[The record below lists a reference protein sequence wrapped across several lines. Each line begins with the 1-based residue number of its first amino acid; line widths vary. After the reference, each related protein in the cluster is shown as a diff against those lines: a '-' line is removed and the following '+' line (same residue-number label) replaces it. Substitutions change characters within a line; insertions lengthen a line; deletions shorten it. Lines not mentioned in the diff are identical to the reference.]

1 MAIWLFTNCSST
13 GQIIVAQAFQ
23 VRVRADLDEFN
34 FLVDTKVPA
43 HATMEEGA
51 DGRRVANE
59 PSDMLEPLP
68 SVLQLFEDDTAE
80 GLVLAYYTALLY
92 MPALAPAQIDRLL
105 RTRRDLSRADHHEI
119 LGQCITLYKNST
131 GDDNFAPGPVDVTG
145 GAPAVPV
152 AQKVRRAISA
162 ADKARCGLLGR
173 FKTYSLSSR
182 GTANFVP
189 NIEGNASINFRQP

>member
-80 GLVLAYYTALLY
+80 V
-92 MPALAPAQIDRLL
+92 
-105 RTRRDLSRADHHEI
+105 
-119 LGQCITLYKNST
+119 
-131 GDDNFAPGPVDVTG
+131 
-145 GAPAVPV
+145 
-152 AQKVRRAISA
+152 
-162 ADKARCGLLGR
+162 
-173 FKTYSLSSR
+173 SSR
-182 GTANFVP
+182 
-189 NIEGNASINFRQP
+189 